1 MMGRELNE
9 ASRRL
14 VGGGSTRISR
24 CRCCHQGLVGVVVQE

>member
-1 MMGRELNE
+1 MARELDE

-24 CRCCHQGLVGVVVQE
+24 CRCRRQGLVGVVVQE